1 MVQLYLSIQQFWV
14 QIPDKSILHL
24 LFFSLLLVTNRQF
37 AVTPPSIMD
46 GGEGRAQQSGTILS
60 LHLAAIGSNPVIFY
74 LLPKDPT
81 KLGLSNIYKYLNR
94 DAGTPHNL

>member
-1 MVQLYLSIQQFWV
+1 
-14 QIPDKSILHL
+14 
-24 LFFSLLLVTNRQF
+24 
-37 AVTPPSIMD
+37 MD

-81 KLGLSNIYKYLNR
+81 KLGLSYIYKYLNR